1 MSESAAVGFESPRE
15 SWDAKYATDE
25 YIFGTAPNVFLAS
38 EATRFRPDDRVL
50 AVADGEGRNGVW
62 LAERGCQVLS
72 VDISA
77 VALEKARRL
86 AGQRGVSLAFEIA
99 DLGIWQ
105 WPREAFDA
113 IVCIFIQFAAP
124 AERARLFDGF
134 RQALKPGGIVL
145 MEGYNP
151 KQLQY
156 RSGGPG
162 KLEHLYTEQML
173 KDAFAGWE
181 ILLLRE
187 YEAELDEGPKHRGM
201 AALIDLI
208 ARKRD

>member
-1 MSESAAVGFESPRE
+1 MSERAAGGFDNPRE
-15 SWDAKYATDE
+15 SWDAKYATEE

-38 EATRFRPDDRVL
+38 EAARFRPGDRVL

-62 LAERGCQVLS
+62 LAERGCDVLS
-72 VDISA
+72 VDISPVA
-77 VALEKARRL
+77 VEKARRL
-86 AGQRGVSLAFEIA
+86 AARRGVRLAFEIA
-99 DLGIWQ
+99 DLGAWQ

-113 IVCIFIQFAAP
+113 IVCIFIQFATP
-124 AERARLFDGF
+124 TERARLFDGF
-134 RQALKPGGIVL
+134 RGALKPGGIVL

-162 KLEHLYTEQML
+162 KLEHLYTEAML
-173 KDAFAGWE
+173 RQAFAEWD

-187 YEAELDEGPKHRGM
+187 YEAELDEGPKHHGM

-208 ARKRD
+208 ARRRD

>member
-1 MSESAAVGFESPRE
+1 MSESAAGCFDNPRE
-15 SWDAKYATDE
+15 SWDAKYGTDE
-25 YIFGTAPNVFLAS
+25 YIFGTAPNVFLVS
-38 EATRFRPDDRVL
+38 ESARFRPGDRVL

-62 LAERGCQVLS
+62 LAEHGCDVLS
-72 VDISA
+72 VDISPVA
-77 VALEKARRL
+77 VEKARSL
-86 AGQRGVSLAFEIA
+86 AARRGVNVAFEIA
-99 DLGIWQ
+99 DLSTWQ

-113 IVCIFIQFAAP
+113 VVCIFIQFATP
-124 AERARLFDGF
+124 TERARLFDGF
-134 RQALKPGGIVL
+134 RHALRPGGIVL
-145 MEGYNP
+145 MEGYGP

-162 KLEHLYTEQML
+162 KLDHLYTEAML
-173 KDAFAGWE
+173 REAFAAWD